1 MVFINVKK
9 NSHYLLSR
17 SDLYHMTCVS
27 VCGHCIHTIPHMHKV
42 YSQQTF
48 KQNWTIKDSEKMVGI
63 GESLY
68 TVIYF
73 IMNQLFS
80 KSQYFGL
87 VWFLQEKS
95 IKSIGRHQLRIN
107 ALLFFCSTT
116 ILLRTIYIVYYK
128 SILASHTRVAKE
140 KLVLGAI
147 RTTATAKEYHTVCV
161 ELTPK
166 VVLEAQSWKT
176 FRTQTTS
183 IPTATASK
191 QQQSASIKQY
201 HYST

>member
-1 MVFINVKK
+1 MLGIFW
-9 NSHYLLSR
+9 
-17 SDLYHMTCVS
+17 TC
-27 VCGHCIHTIPHMHKV
+27 II
-42 YSQQTF
+42 F
-48 KQNWTIKDSEKMVGI
+48 AR
-63 GESLY
+63 
-68 TVIYF
+68 
-73 IMNQLFS
+73 
-80 KSQYFGL
+80 
-87 VWFLQEKS
+87 KS
-95 IKSIGRHQLRIN
+95 IKSIGRHQLRIQV
-107 ALLFFCSTT
+107 LLFFCSAT
-116 ILLRTIYIVYYK
+116 ILIPGIRTIYIVYYK

-147 RTTATAKEYHTVCV
+147 RTTTTAKEYHTVCV

-183 IPTATASK
+183 IPSATASK

>member
-1 MVFINVKK
+1 
-9 NSHYLLSR
+9 
-17 SDLYHMTCVS
+17 
-27 VCGHCIHTIPHMHKV
+27 
-42 YSQQTF
+42 
-48 KQNWTIKDSEKMVGI
+48 MVGI

-73 IMNQLFS
+73 IM
-80 KSQYFGL
+80 KSTIFKKNRNILDLYDFCKK
-87 VWFLQEKS
+87 KS
-95 IKSIGRHQLRIN
+95 IKSIGCHQLRIN

-147 RTTATAKEYHTVCV
+147 RTTTTAKEYHTVCV

-166 VVLEAQSWKT
+166 VVLEAQS
-176 FRTQTTS
+176 
-183 IPTATASK
+183 
-191 QQQSASIKQY
+191 
-201 HYST
+201 